1 MIQCLYPEGYN
12 IKINN
17 ITLINNTIKN
27 IKELYFLI
35 DFLLSFTKDQ
45 LDEKNKSEF
54 VEMIELFFA
63 NFEKILLNNN
73 INNIYILSKN
83 DYVFKLIRLCKI
95 SKAISDIVNY
105 FLIRIYCNKFN
116 FDYIFKDLSDQFTL
130 NTEENI
136 SNITNYFILKNSFIK
151 SLFECEEKVDNENE
165 FDINSSF
172 VFNNNEKNG
181 IICYLSNYAS
191 KKFPKK
197 GFSFVI
203 SFCIMNNNQ
212 ENKYNIFSFYD
223 KEYKNFIKL
232 F

>member
-1 MIQCLYPEGYN
+1 MNIIFGYKLIQCLYPEGYN

-17 ITLINNTIKN
+17 INPINNTIKN

-172 VFNNNEKNG
+172 VFNNN
-181 IICYLSNYAS
+181 
-191 KKFPKK
+191 
-197 GFSFVI
+197 VI
-203 SFCIMNNNQ
+203 
-212 ENKYNIFSFYD
+212 
-223 KEYKNFIKL
+223 
-232 F
+232 